1 MTEFKNLI
9 ESNYKSII
17 DRGLITP
24 ITTREDFINKLD
36 EEVGELYHADNEANE
51 IEEIADVILTAL
63 NMARH
68 FDVDIV
74 KAMEDKIIINKK
86 RADEGI

>member
-1 MTEFKNLI
+1 MKQFNKLI
-9 ESNYKSII
+9 EDNYQSII

-36 EEVGELYHADNEANE
+36 EEVGELYHAETEQNEV
-51 IEEIADVILTAL
+51 EEMVDVILVVL

-68 FDVDIV
+68 FKIDIV
-74 KAMEDKIIINKK
+74 KAMEDKILINKK